1 MPYSIKT
8 IPYPVR
14 QGATPE
20 PPAKIGKAQR
30 SCSGAAVAPRSGGA
44 FLLRRS
50 RSARRSLRAAVLSG
64 RGFARGC
71 RPPGPYVASPPGLAR
86 GSARPLRSGLAA
98 PSRLAA
104 AHPQVV
110 AAGDQTGRA
119 CRRGLR
125 AVRGPAP
132 PAGPC
137 PPPPS
142 RLSAACAAVLVAPAP
157 PCRSWGPAHIAAFP
171 LGGSVCAALVVRWPG
186 RGPAAPGGGLAAPG
200 PLFFAAP

>member
-1 MPYSIKT
+1 M
-8 IPYPVR
+8 R
-14 QGATPE
+14 QSVKGCRYCFAPSS
-20 PPAKIGKAQR
+20 PAADRRHG
-30 SCSGAAVAPRSGGA
+30 GAAVAPRLAGA
-44 FLLRRS
+44 LLLRRS
-50 RSARRSLRAAVLSG
+50 RSARRSLRAAVPSG
-64 RGFARGC
+64 RVFARGC
-71 RPPGPYVASPPGLAR
+71 RPPGPCVASPPGLAR
-86 GSARPLRSGLAA
+86 GSARPLRSGLAG
-98 PSRLAA
+98 PSWLAA

-110 AAGDQTGRA
+110 AAGVQTGRA

-157 PCRSWGPAHIAAFP
+157 PAARGALAHIAAFP
-171 LGGSVCAALVVRWPG
+171 LGGSVCAVPVVRWPG
-186 RGPAAPGGGLAAPG
+186 RGPAAPVGGVAAPG